1 MRSLLFLSLFLILA
15 AGVFNPAFT
24 EENEEESIPQTL
36 EELEAAIKEVLDEE
50 DVPAIGIAVV
60 EEDGPA
66 WVDAFGKADIA
77 TDTAATPDSMFR
89 IGSTSKMFVALAVLK
104 LVEEGRLSL
113 DDKVAD
119 LAPEIEW
126 DNPWADTDPIRI
138 VHLLEHTT
146 GWDDMHL
153 VEYASSDPQP
163 LTLKEGLDLHPHS
176 RQSRWKPGTRSSYC
190 NSGPPVAAYIVQK
203 ITGQDFEDYVRDNFF
218 DPMGMETMTYRLSED
233 VEKHGV
239 TLYQGG
245 EPEDYWHISLRP
257 SGSINASPKD
267 IAKFVRFFLNRGRVD
282 GEPLV
287 SEASIKRMESVASTP
302 AAAAG
307 QGTGYGLHNYTS
319 TYERWAFRAH
329 NGGVNGGLSDLSY
342 LPEAGRG
349 YHFAINSGNGE
360 AFGRISRLVRGY
372 LTRDLEPPDAP
383 GPVELAPVHTQL
395 AGLYRPIN
403 PRQEVTR
410 FLDYLLNIQKLYVDD
425 GKLARHGLLG
435 GDVRY
440 FLPVSDRLFMEE
452 ESGLVS
458 MSAVED
464 ALAGPVIHAN
474 TLVLQKVSP
483 LVAYGM
489 LAIAILWAA
498 SIVISIPYLLV
509 WGVRR
514 LRGRI
519 PAGATIRVRAWPLLA
534 GLSFLVFFGLLAATI
549 SDPFVSLGKPTAVSI
564 TVFIAS
570 SAFAL
575 FAALGLAEAWWARGE
590 PMNRVNYW
598 YSATSSVLHVLVALY
613 LFSFGIIGLV
623 TWA

>member
-1 MRSLLFLSLFLILA
+1 
-15 AGVFNPAFT
+15 
-24 EENEEESIPQTL
+24 
-36 EELEAAIKEVLDEE
+36 
-50 DVPAIGIAVV
+50 
-60 EEDGPA
+60 
-66 WVDAFGKADIA
+66 
-77 TDTAATPDSMFR
+77 
-89 IGSTSKMFVALAVLK
+89 
-104 LVEEGRLSL
+104 
-113 DDKVAD
+113 
-119 LAPEIEW
+119 
-126 DNPWADTDPIRI
+126 
-138 VHLLEHTT
+138 
-146 GWDDMHL
+146 MHL

-203 ITGQDFEDYVRDNFF
+203 ITGQDFEEYVRENFF

-233 VEKHGV
+233 VEEHGV

-267 IAKFVRFFLNRGRVD
+267 MAKFVRFFLDRGRVD

-383 GPVELAPVHTQL
+383 EPVELAPVHMQL
-395 AGLYRPIN
+395 AGLYRAIN

-425 GKLARHGLLG
+425 GKLARRGLLG

-474 TLVLQKVSP
+474 TLVLQKASP
-483 LVAYGM
+483 LVVYGT
-489 LAIAILWAA
+489 LVIAILWAA

-519 PAGATIRVRAWPLLA
+519 PGGATIRVRTWPLLA

-549 SDPFVSLGKPTAVSI
+549 SDPFDSLGKPTAVSI

-570 SAFAL
+570 LAFAV
-575 FAALGLAEAWWARGE
+575 FAMLGLAEAWWARKT